1 MKVLHRSCAG
11 LDVHKDTVVACVRVL
26 HAGRLR
32 QEVRT
37 FATTTDGLLE
47 LSDWLT
53 QNGCT
58 HAAMESTG
66 VYWKPVWHI
75 LESSVELVLANATH
89 IRNLPGRKTDVNDA
103 MWISDLLAHGM
114 IQASFVPETPIQEL
128 RDLTRTRKQLAREI
142 AQHTQRIQKVLEDAN
157 LKIASLVSDTLG
169 VSGRAILES
178 IVRGESD
185 PQRLLE
191 VTEGR
196 LKASPERL
204 LKALRGRIRPHH
216 RFLIKLHLEQVD
228 ALARG
233 IQDIESRLKES
244 LEPFRGAIEL
254 LMQIPGISE
263 LAAWVV
269 VSEIGF
275 DMRRFPTAGH
285 LVSWAGL
292 CPRSDESAGKRRS
305 TRTRKGDPWLKTLMV
320 QSAWAASRKKNSYF
334 RAQFLRL
341 RARRGPMKAV
351 VAVAASLLTTIYHVL
366 LRREPYRDLGPD
378 HFDRRDPA
386 KLAKRLVRRLND
398 LGFQVDI
405 KTAA

>member
-1 MKVLHRSCAG
+1 
-11 LDVHKDTVVACVRVL
+11 
-26 HAGRLR
+26 
-32 QEVRT
+32 
-37 FATTTDGLLE
+37 
-47 LSDWLT
+47 
-53 QNGCT
+53 
-58 HAAMESTG
+58 
-66 VYWKPVWHI
+66 
-75 LESSVELVLANATH
+75 
-89 IRNLPGRKTDVNDA
+89 

-157 LKIASLVSDTLG
+157 LKIATLVSDTLG
-169 VSGRAILES
+169 TSGRAILEA
-178 IVRGESD
+178 IVAGESD
-185 PQRLLE
+185 PQKLFD
-191 VTEGR
+191 VTQGR

-216 RFLIKLHLEQVD
+216 RFLIKLHLEQID

-233 IQDIESRLKES
+233 IQDVESRLKET
-244 LEPFRGAIEL
+244 LQPFRADIDL
-254 LMQIPGISE
+254 LMQIPGMSE

-341 RARRGPMKAV
+341 RTRRGPMKAI
-351 VAVAASLLTTIYHVL
+351 VAVAASLLTTIYYVL
-366 LRREPYRDLGPD
+366 LRREPYRDLGAD

-398 LGFQVDI
+398 LGFEVDI
-405 KTAA
+405 RTAA

>member
-1 MKVLHRSCAG
+1 MEVLHRRCAG
-11 LDVHKDTVVACVRVL
+11 LDVHKETVVACVRIL

-37 FATTTDGLLE
+37 FQTTTEGLLE
-47 LSDWLT
+47 LADWLA

-75 LESSVELVLANATH
+75 LEDSVELVLANATH

-114 IQASFVPETPIQEL
+114 IRASFVPETPIQEL

-142 AQHTQRIQKVLEDAN
+142 AQHTLRIQKTLEDAN

-169 VSGRAILES
+169 TSGRAILEA
-178 IVRGESD
+178 IVSGESD
-185 PQRLLE
+185 PQKLLE
-191 VTEGR
+191 VTQGR
-196 LKASPERL
+196 LKATPERL

-216 RFLIKLHLEQVD
+216 RFLIRLHLGQID
-228 ALARG
+228 AISRA
-233 IQDIESRLKES
+233 IQDIEARLKET
-244 LEPFRGAIEL
+244 LQPFRADIDL
-254 LMQIPGISE
+254 LTQIPGMSE

-269 VSEIGF
+269 LSEIGF
-275 DMRRFPTAGH
+275 DMKRFPTAGH

-305 TRTRKGDPWLKTLMV
+305 TRTRNGDPWLKTLLV
-320 QSAWAASRKKNSYF
+320 QSAWAASRKKNAYF

-341 RARRGPMKAV
+341 RARRGPMKAI
-351 VAVAASLLTTIYHVL
+351 VAVAASLLTTIYYVL
-366 LRREPYRDLGPD
+366 LRREPYRDLGAD
-378 HFDRRDPA
+378 HFDRHDPA

-398 LGFQVDI
+398 LGFEVDI
-405 KTAA
+405 RNAA